1 MDGKFLPLLLI
12 RVYSHRH
19 RRSLIQKGIK
29 YVCTFVDNYL
39 FCVTNIFSINLNRCQ
54 MFCYFNADHNYILSF
69 SRMARLYL
77 HYDNIALTYPPNMD
91 TSYSHSSIF
100 SDAELK
106 SSLNM
111 TYPWVRTGVDGC
123 NAVHKTTG

>member
-1 MDGKFLPLLLI
+1 
-12 RVYSHRH
+12 
-19 RRSLIQKGIK
+19 
-29 YVCTFVDNYL
+29 
-39 FCVTNIFSINLNRCQ
+39 
-54 MFCYFNADHNYILSF
+54 
-69 SRMARLYL
+69 MARLYY

-123 NAVHKTTG
+123 NAVHKTTGGVFIVHFCRMYVRKYQDMS